1 MTDTMQQ
8 VQLVE
13 WGGPEVLHLAEVPVP
28 EPVRGHVVVRVQAA
42 GVNPIDTTT
51 RKGLGPAAQLA
62 DTSKPVVLGW
72 DIAGVVT
79 AVAGDYTGFAVG
91 DRVFG
96 MVNFPVL
103 GNTYAQYALV
113 PAYQL
118 AHAPDNVPMEQ
129 LGAAPLAAITAYQA
143 LFEVARLAAGERIL
157 IHAGAGGVGHMA
169 IQLAVAAGAQVYAT
183 ASARNREF
191 VESLGAVCI
200 DYTSED
206 FREALADDGEHI
218 DVVLNS
224 TGAQTFLD
232 SLDVLAP
239 ADRIF
244 APAGRIVT
252 LTSPDPLE
260 AARERGFT
268 AQWLTVHPDAGQLT
282 KIAHYLQEGTL
293 RVHLD
298 RVFPLAEAA
307 AAHEYIEQRHAR
319 GKVVLV
325 P

>member
-103 GNTYAQYALV
+103 GNAYAQYALV

-129 LGAAPLAAITAYQA
+129 LGAAPLAALTAYQA

-169 IQLAVAAGAQVYAT
+169 IQLAAAAGAQVYTT

-206 FREALADDGEHI
+206 FREALADDGEYI

-224 TGAQTFLD
+224 TPPTVFSHRRG
-232 SLDVLAP
+232 VL
-239 ADRIF
+239 
-244 APAGRIVT
+244 
-252 LTSPDPLE
+252 
-260 AARERGFT
+260 
-268 AQWLTVHPDAGQLT
+268 
-282 KIAHYLQEGTL
+282 
-293 RVHLD
+293 
-298 RVFPLAEAA
+298 
-307 AAHEYIEQRHAR
+307 
-319 GKVVLV
+319 
-325 P
+325 

>member
-1 MTDTMQQ
+1 M
-8 VQLVE
+8 
-13 WGGPEVLHLAEVPVP
+13 
-28 EPVRGHVVVRVQAA
+28 
-42 GVNPIDTTT
+42 
-51 RKGLGPAAQLA
+51 
-62 DTSKPVVLGW
+62 
-72 DIAGVVT
+72 
-79 AVAGDYTGFAVG
+79 
-91 DRVFG
+91 
-96 MVNFPVL
+96 
-103 GNTYAQYALV
+103 
-113 PAYQL
+113 
-118 AHAPDNVPMEQ
+118 
-129 LGAAPLAAITAYQA
+129 
-143 LFEVARLAAGERIL
+143 ARLAAGERL
-157 IHAGAGGVGHMA
+157 LLHAGAGGVGHMA
-169 IQLAVAAGAQVYAT
+169 IQLAAAAGAQVYAT